1 MNRAGWILLFVLF
14 AVCAYATL
22 QKEHMTTAG
31 GYTLGPSTIVDNTAY
46 ADTVADELGQMI
58 RRNMPTSTARGRDMA
73 VPPVCPTGSTFVKA
87 RGTCVDGQNKNSS
100 VPCPEGYGFI
110 RSSGNCELVAPE
122 PAARS
127 ARMSGSG
134 NTAPPPSDPVSTT
147 CSEYHDKF
155 TTAAIN
161 MDAVPI
167 FSRGTP
173 VPPGCKPPSWF
184 PDMSDRETIGTLIE
198 VRDGVERFNAAASA
212 RAYTSSRLA
221 ALADEP
227 LFPNPPPQCPP
238 RRQFMPGKGCVGS
251 NGKSS
256 QPMCFDGAPYI
267 PDPLGL
273 TIGTCGPVPE
283 PKRATQDRAPPSEGP
298 PAGYTEE
305 GTPAQVAPAALTGL
319 QVGGPNDGGIGKSS
333 GGSGN
338 ASWGGD
344 GTKYPNL
351 LGPNNKKSNLPD
363 NNMTAN
369 LVLPTPCQVGV
380 DGNTLYS
387 PGCRAPTDLGY
398 FTLPTIP
405 KTDGDPSPFSGD
417 YTVFMK

>member
-22 QKEHMTTAG
+22 QKEHMATAS

-58 RRNMPTSTARGRDMA
+58 RRNMPTSTVRGRDVA

-87 RGTCVDGQNKNSS
+87 KGTCVDGQNKNSS

-122 PAARS
+122 PKPRS
-127 ARMSGSG
+127 ARMSGG
-134 NTAPPPSDPVSTT
+134 VQET
-147 CSEYHDKF
+147 
-155 TTAAIN
+155 
-161 MDAVPI
+161 
-167 FSRGTP
+167 
-173 VPPGCKPPSWF
+173 PPGGGMNTERPAVCETGTFEPYRGCVAVDAQGRAAGATRPKCPSNMIYF
-184 PDMSDRETIGTLIE
+184 PNDGDNTIGTCKTDDLLMSE
-198 VRDGVERFNAAASA
+198 SSA
-212 RAYTSSRLA
+212 TMSG
-221 ALADEP
+221 
-227 LFPNPPPQCPP
+227 FPQEPPQCPP
-238 RRQFMPGKGCVGS
+238 RRPFVPGKGCVGS
-251 NGKSS
+251 NGKIS
-256 QPMCFDGAPYI
+256 QPTCFDGSPYI
-267 PDPLGL
+267 PDPRGME
-273 TIGTCGPVPE
+273 IGTCGRVPE
-283 PKRATQDRAPPSEGP
+283 PRRATQDRAPPGEGP
-298 PAGYTEE
+298 PGGYTEE

-338 ASWGGD
+338 ASWGGN